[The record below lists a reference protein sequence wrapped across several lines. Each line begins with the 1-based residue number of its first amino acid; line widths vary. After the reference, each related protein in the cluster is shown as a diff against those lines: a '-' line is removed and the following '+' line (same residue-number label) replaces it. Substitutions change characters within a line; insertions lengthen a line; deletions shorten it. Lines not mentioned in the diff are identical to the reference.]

1 MSRPLATEA
10 SIHILI
16 GGGMGHGS
24 GRGFEHGVGMESA
37 LIQVRDVSKV
47 YVPSPLWLR
56 ALIRT
61 STREP
66 VHALKGVSL
75 DVGPGKI
82 CAVVGPNGAGKSTL
96 FRILTGLT
104 TPTTGSAMVAGLDA
118 EHQSTAVRRVVGF
131 MPADDRSLW
140 LRNTC
145 VENLQFHG
153 RLQGMHDDDL
163 KKRIRETLELVGL
176 TRARNRVGFA
186 LSSGMRARLQIA
198 RALLHRPRV
207 LILDEPTGNVD
218 PVGAFE
224 LVRLIKDIT
233 VRHELAV
240 VISSHRLDEVEELH
254 DAVLLLDKGRVIY
267 HGSLDLMRQRWEK
280 PQIVVEFADEAGAAT
295 GARVIDE
302 RLGGGVADI
311 SGRKVSVST
320 EAAAGEVIGILNGQV
335 ASIISVAA
343 SRMPL
348 HQLMSKILS
357 DSDQS

>member
-1 MSRPLATEA
+1 
-10 SIHILI
+10 
-16 GGGMGHGS
+16 
-24 GRGFEHGVGMESA
+24 MESP

-61 STREP
+61 SVREP
-66 VHALKGVSL
+66 VHALKNVSL
-75 DVGPGKI
+75 EVMPGKI

-96 FRILTGLT
+96 FRVLTGLT
-104 TPTTGSAMVAGLDA
+104 TPTTGSATVAGFDA
-118 EHQSTAVRRVVGF
+118 EHQSTAVRRMVGF

-145 VENLQFHG
+145 IENLQFHG
-153 RLQGMHDDDL
+153 RLQGMRDDL
-163 KKRIRETLELVGL
+163 IKKRMRETLELVGL
-176 TRARNRVGFA
+176 SHAANRVGFA

-198 RALLHRPRV
+198 RALLHRPKV
-207 LILDEPTGNVD
+207 LILDEPTGSVD

-233 VRHELAV
+233 VRHGLAV

-267 HGSLDLMRQRWEK
+267 HGSLDHMRQRWEK
-280 PQIVVEFADEAGAAT
+280 PQIVVDFADEAYAVAGAK
-295 GARVIDE
+295 VIDE
-302 RLGGGVADI
+302 RLGTGVSDV
-311 SGRKVSVST
+311 SGSQVSVST
-320 EAAAGEVIGILNGQV
+320 EVAAGEVIGILNGQV
-335 ASIISVAA
+335 ANIVSVAA

-348 HQLMSKILS
+348 HQLMSKILA
-357 DSDQS
+357 DSEQS